1 MPKILWIEDDS
12 YALSGLLRP
21 LQKEGY
27 EIVTAKSAL
36 EGYEL
41 AQQWPSF
48 DLIVVDLILP
58 LSNDGRPLPGIVAAW
73 NAEAQVG
80 VGILK
85 WLFRELHV
93 TTPVLLL
100 SVVRDPIQALH
111 LQDLPLAGSLAKRGL
126 LPSSVK
132 EEVHRI
138 LEHRAPGAAG
148 E

>member
-12 YALSGLLRP
+12 YALRGLLRP

-36 EGYEL
+36 ESYEL
-41 AQQWPSF
+41 AQRWPSY

-58 LSNDGRPLPGIVAAW
+58 LSTDDCSLPSVVTAW

-85 WLFRELHV
+85 WLFNDLHS

-126 LPSSVK
+126 LPSQVK
-132 EEVHRI
+132 EEVNRI
-138 LEHRAPGAAG
+138 LGCQMPAT
-148 E
+148 